1 MLGVFV
7 QTDVF
12 ALGVILLQLATG
24 LPAIV
29 LGAHGAA
36 PRLLHNHVR
45 DLLSKGPGPKGDPAC
60 VGTWRIRS
68 EAGGSRSD
76 PAPAL
81 EDSASGPAGGERPV
95 VDGLIAL
102 GLHCTE
108 HNRHMRPSVEEVQ
121 LALADLR
128 STEGGP
134 SAFFALPSRLML
146 DDKASVSPFYI
157 ASGTGSASAGAH
169 GPAAQPQGLRCSSC
183 CEAER
188 DTFFLPC
195 QHAVMCAACAG
206 MLVPPAAPGS
216 ARGSRA
222 PGGGALLP
230 SLQQPSSWGSTTSTS
245 SGPHRV
251 FEVLSMGSIGTAR
264 GDRSSSGR
272 EGSSGAYGADSPDS
286 TMAGVFE
293 AQGASVFSA
302 GDSSPAG
309 PSLSETGAAWIRPT
323 LIATSPAVHHG
334 PLTFGLGPLGKGF
347 FCPLCRA
354 RVAGFR
360 PIPENCG
367 LVLVA
372 KPPYA

>member
-1 MLGVFV
+1 MVYVSFLL

-29 LGAHGAA
+29 LGVHGAA
-36 PRLLHNHVR
+36 PRLLHDHVR

-60 VGTWRIRS
+60 IGTWRVR
-68 EAGGSRSD
+68 ADQSD
-76 PAPAL
+76 AATG
-81 EDSASGPAGGERPV
+81 GPADPSSVLEGSAASTSGADFFV
-95 VDGLIAL
+95 IDGLVSL
-102 GLHCTE
+102 GVRCTE
-108 HNRHMRPSVEEVQ
+108 HSRHMRPSVEEVQ

-128 STEGGP
+128 SAGGGP
-134 SAFFALPSRLML
+134 SAFYAFPEGLRLTPPGVTPAWPSV
-146 DDKASVSPFYI
+146 A
-157 ASGTGSASAGAH
+157 
-169 GPAAQPQGLRCSSC
+169 GPAPRGLLCTSC

-222 PGGGALLP
+222 LGGGALLP

-360 PIPENCG
+360 PIPENCR